1 MYFIKFE
8 LPTNI
13 AFIVDKRQDFKCW
26 FAVTGKFPQPWTLGA
41 SSTMVARAAGT
52 GANAKKRLKHVI
64 MKPLEQ
70 F

>member
-1 MYFIKFE
+1 MYFINFE

-13 AFIVDKRQDFKCW
+13 AFIVDKWPDFKCW
-26 FAVTGKFPQPWTLGA
+26 FAPTGQFAMPWTLGA

-52 GANAKKRLKHVI
+52 GANAKKRLKHVK

-70 F
+70 L